1 MHALLNVAVMAARRA
16 GNSLMRNLVKL
27 DSLNVEMKGRNDY
40 VSEADRAAER
50 EVIETIHKHYPDHA
64 ILAEE
69 SGVSGDSDTVW
80 IIDPLDGTTN
90 FLHRFPVFAV
100 SIGVQVNGRMEH
112 GVVYDPMRQELF
124 TASRGVGA
132 QLDGRRIRVSGQSN
146 LERAL
151 IGTGF
156 PFRHADVEME
166 PYLKML
172 GKILKNTSGVRRPGA
187 AALDL
192 CYVAAGRLDGFW
204 EAGLSAWDLAAGGL
218 MIREAGGIVSGLDG
232 SENYLESG
240 HILTG
245 TPKIY
250 AGLAKRL
257 RDQSHPRL
265 TCRSAPGR
273 ANSRPDGHFS
283 PSWLA
288 ALRFT

>member
-27 DSLNVEMKGRNDY
+27 DSLTVETKGHNDY

-50 EVIETIHKHYPDHA
+50 EVIETVHKHYPDHA

-69 SGVSGDSDTVW
+69 SGSTGESDTVW

-90 FLHRFPVFAV
+90 YLHRFPVFAV
-100 SIGVQVNGRMEH
+100 SIGVQVKGRMEH
-112 GVVYDPMRQELF
+112 GVVYDPVRQELF

-132 QLDGRRIRVSGQSN
+132 QLDGRRIRVSGLKN

-156 PFRHADVEME
+156 PFRHADFEMQ
-166 PYLKML
+166 PYLTML
-172 GKILKNTSGVRRPGA
+172 GKIIKNTSGVRRPGA

-218 MIREAGGIVSGLDG
+218 IIREAGGIVSGLDG
-232 SENYLESG
+232 SENYLETG
-240 HILTG
+240 HVLAG

-250 AGLAKRL
+250 AGLAKL
-257 RDQSHPRL
+257 CASDIKAIL
-265 TCRSAPGR
+265 AERS
-273 ANSRPDGHFS
+273 
-283 PSWLA
+283 
-288 ALRFT
+288 

>member
-27 DSLNVEMKGRNDY
+27 DNLTVELKGRNDY

-50 EVIETIHKHYPDHA
+50 EVIETIHKHYPHHA

-69 SGVSGDSDTVW
+69 SGASGDSDTVW

-90 FLHRFPVFAV
+90 YLHGFPVFAV
-100 SIGVQVNGRMEH
+100 SIGVQVGGKAEH
-112 GVVYDPMRQELF
+112 AVVYDPVRQELF
-124 TASRGVGA
+124 TASRGAGA
-132 QLDGRRIRVSGQSN
+132 QLDGRRIRVSGQKN

-156 PFRHADVEME
+156 PFRHAGYEME
-166 PYLKML
+166 PYLAML
-172 GKILKNTSGVRRPGA
+172 GKILTNTSGVRRPGA

-204 EAGLSAWDLAAGGL
+204 EAGLAPWDLAAGGL
-218 MIREAGGIVSGLDG
+218 IIREAGGIVSGLDG
-232 SENYLESG
+232 SEKYLESG
-240 HILTG
+240 HVLAG

-250 AGLAKRL
+250 AALAKL
-257 RDQSHPRL
+257 CASEI
-265 TCRSAPGR
+265 R
-273 ANSRPDGHFS
+273 AVLQPPD
-283 PSWLA
+283 A
-288 ALRFT
+288 AATKTDP